1 MDRRWIH
8 NPNRCADEY
17 LDGIEDFIEFARRH
31 NPGATRI
38 RCPCRRCNNTLWE
51 TIENVGFHLVRN
63 GMIETYSIW
72 NLHGEQL
79 EHASSS
85 NATRVDNVQPI
96 VDAND
101 QVMDIIQDVFP
112 FASTNMNQEEQD
124 DVPTPIDSAEFEQYE
139 KLLKNANQELYS
151 GCESFSVLTAI
162 VELMHGKIKYRMSN
176 LCFDYF
182 LGVFK
187 RMLPTDN
194 CLPKD
199 HKQAQK
205 VLNGLGLGYEKI
217 HACKNNCMLFYKEH
231 ESLDTCPICNES
243 RFKMTSQNRTTK
255 IPQKVMRYLPL
266 KPRLQRLYMPT
277 HTATD
282 MRWHKEKQVDDD
294 VMRHPADGEAW
305 KEFDRTFPEFAAD
318 PRNVRLGLATDGF
331 NPYGVLN
338 QHHSTWPI
346 FVFPYNLPPWKC
358 MKKEYMMMT
367 VLITEDLGRS
377 IDVYLRPLVDELK
390 DLWTN
395 GVRTYDKSTGKM
407 FTLRAAVMW
416 TVNDFPAYAMVSGWS
431 TKGYMT
437 CPVCKEDVTFGWHAG
452 KVCYLGHRR
461 CLPWDHEW
469 REKDKEFDGN
479 TERRLRPREWSGDE
493 ILDQLNRLDFAPFG
507 KTVSRI
513 RPSTHMNWTHKPMF
527 FELPYWSK
535 LKLRHN
541 LDVMHVEKNVFDTLV
556 GTILD
561 IEGKTKD
568 TIKARLDLE
577 RMGIRRS
584 LWMNRDNDKARRDLA
599 FFSMKPNDKKE
610 FLKFVSSVKF
620 PDGYASNI
628 ARCVNVDGGKFT
640 GLKSHDCHVF
650 MQRLLLVGIRHLLPE
665 DVVKPIILL
674 SRFFSQ
680 LTAKTLRKT
689 NMFQLRHDIVQVL
702 CKFEMI
708 FPPAFFTSMM
718 HVMVHLPEEALLAGP
733 VNYRWM
739 YPIERLLGELKKSVR
754 NRAKPEG
761 SIVEAWV
768 QYELLTFCGMYLKDV
783 ETVFNR
789 PQRNHDG
796 GMRNEKLSVFAQS
809 ARPFGDPGRGE
820 SFSRNDMEV
829 AHWFVLNNCDEIMGY
844 LYEHEEMMKREH
856 PSHLVAQKHREL
868 FPQWFLDSV
877 NKLKSSNSPTYSD
890 ELYNLAFGPIRAEL
904 FSGCNVNGVKF
915 LGEARD
921 DKLCTQNSGV
931 HVPGG
936 GESTDIDFYGKLT
949 TVVQLLYKDRY
960 QVIMFKCRWF
970 DTNPNR
976 PGSVKIDHGLLSV
989 NMNRTWYDDDPY
1001 ILANMATQIVYL
1013 DDPKAGSGWNVV
1025 QKMDHRNVYA
1035 IPELDPTDND
1045 VNIVADQRLESSMEN
1060 DAETLRDTNVI
1071 QEPFQIQG
1079 VSSIEIPIQSI
1090 TIDLGDLPRYDV
1102 AVGPSNDD
1110 DVVIEE
1116 AEEEEEE
1123 EDWETES
1130 DDSDDNESYYSSDDE

>member
-1 MDRRWIH
+1 
-8 NPNRCADEY
+8 
-17 LDGIEDFIEFARRH
+17 
-31 NPGATRI
+31 
-38 RCPCRRCNNTLWE
+38 
-51 TIENVGFHLVRN
+51 
-63 GMIETYSIW
+63 
-72 NLHGEQL
+72 
-79 EHASSS
+79 
-85 NATRVDNVQPI
+85 
-96 VDAND
+96 
-101 QVMDIIQDVFP
+101 
-112 FASTNMNQEEQD
+112 
-124 DVPTPIDSAEFEQYE
+124 
-139 KLLKNANQELYS
+139 
-151 GCESFSVLTAI
+151 
-162 VELMHGKIKYRMSN
+162 MH
-176 LCFDYF
+176 
-182 LGVFK
+182 
-187 RMLPTDN
+187 
-194 CLPKD
+194 
-199 HKQAQK
+199 
-205 VLNGLGLGYEKI
+205 
-217 HACKNNCMLFYKEH
+217 
-231 ESLDTCPICNES
+231 
-243 RFKMTSQNRTTK
+243 
-255 IPQKVMRYLPL
+255 
-266 KPRLQRLYMPT
+266 
-277 HTATD
+277 
-282 MRWHKEKQVDDD
+282 
-294 VMRHPADGEAW
+294 GEAW

-367 VLITEDLGRS
+367 VLITEDPGRS

-416 TVNDFPAYAMVSGWS
+416 TVNDFQHMQWFLGGAQR
-431 TKGYMT
+431 
-437 CPVCKEDVTFGWHAG
+437 EDVTSGWHAG

-461 CLPWDHEW
+461 WLPWDHEW

-493 ILDQLNRLDFAPFG
+493 ILEQLNRLDFAPFG
-507 KTVSRI
+507 KTVSRT

-577 RMGIRRS
+577 RMGIRRG
-584 LWMNRDNDKARRDLA
+584 LWMNRDSDKARRDLA

-640 GLKSHDCHVF
+640 GLKSHDCHIF
-650 MQRLLLVGIRHLLPE
+650 FPTDGKNIAKDRH
-665 DVVKPIILL
+665 I
-674 SRFFSQ
+674 
-680 LTAKTLRKT
+680 
-689 NMFQLRHDIVQVL
+689 QLRHDIVQVL

-761 SIVEAWV
+761 SIIEAWV
-768 QYELLTFCGMYLKDV
+768 QYESLTFCGMYLKDV
-783 ETVFNR
+783 ETAFNR
-789 PQRNHDG
+789 PQRNNDG
-796 GMRNEKLSVFAQS
+796 GMRKEKLSVFAQS

-829 AHWFVLNNCDEIMGY
+829 AHWFVLNNCDEIMAY
-844 LYEHEEMMKREH
+844 LDEHEEMMKREH
-856 PSHLVAQKHREL
+856 PSHLVAQKQREL
-868 FPQWFLDSV
+868 FPQWFLESV

-890 ELYNLAFGPIRAEL
+890 ELYNLAFGPIRAEFFRVVIL
-904 FSGCNVNGVKF
+904 T
-915 LGEARD
+915 A
-921 DKLCTQNSGV
+921 GV

-936 GESTDIDFYGKLT
+936 GESTNIDFYGKLT
-949 TVVQLLYKDRY
+949 NVVQLLYKDRY

-970 DTNPNR
+970 DSNPNR

-989 NMNRTWYDDDPY
+989 NINRTWYDDDPY
-1001 ILANMATQIVYL
+1001 ILANMATQIMYL
-1013 DDPKAGSGWNVV
+1013 DDPKAGSSWKVV

-1035 IPELDPTDND
+1035 IPELDLTDND
-1045 VNIVADQRLESSMEN
+1045 VDNVADQRLESSMEN
-1060 DAETLRDTNVI
+1060 DAEHFEIHMLYKNRFKSKECLQSKYRFSQLQLTSGI
-1071 QEPFQIQG
+1071 FQDSMLQWA
-1079 VSSIEIPIQSI
+1079 
-1090 TIDLGDLPRYDV
+1090 R
-1102 AVGPSNDD
+1102 AVKMM
-1110 DVVIEE
+1110 
-1116 AEEEEEE
+1116 
-1123 EDWETES
+1123 
-1130 DDSDDNESYYSSDDE
+1130 

>member
-1 MDRRWIH
+1 
-8 NPNRCADEY
+8 
-17 LDGIEDFIEFARRH
+17 
-31 NPGATRI
+31 
-38 RCPCRRCNNTLWE
+38 
-51 TIENVGFHLVRN
+51 
-63 GMIETYSIW
+63 
-72 NLHGEQL
+72 
-79 EHASSS
+79 
-85 NATRVDNVQPI
+85 
-96 VDAND
+96 
-101 QVMDIIQDVFP
+101 
-112 FASTNMNQEEQD
+112 
-124 DVPTPIDSAEFEQYE
+124 
-139 KLLKNANQELYS
+139 
-151 GCESFSVLTAI
+151 
-162 VELMHGKIKYRMSN
+162 
-176 LCFDYF
+176 
-182 LGVFK
+182 
-187 RMLPTDN
+187 
-194 CLPKD
+194 
-199 HKQAQK
+199 
-205 VLNGLGLGYEKI
+205 
-217 HACKNNCMLFYKEH
+217 
-231 ESLDTCPICNES
+231 
-243 RFKMTSQNRTTK
+243 
-255 IPQKVMRYLPL
+255 
-266 KPRLQRLYMPT
+266 
-277 HTATD
+277 
-282 MRWHKEKQVDDD
+282 
-294 VMRHPADGEAW
+294 
-305 KEFDRTFPEFAAD
+305 
-318 PRNVRLGLATDGF
+318 
-331 NPYGVLN
+331 
-338 QHHSTWPI
+338 
-346 FVFPYNLPPWKC
+346 
-358 MKKEYMMMT
+358 MMMT
-367 VLITEDLGRS
+367 VLITEDPGRS

-431 TKGYMT
+431 TKGYMA
-437 CPVCKEDVTFGWHAG
+437 CPVCKEDVTSGWHAG

-461 CLPWDHEW
+461 WLPWDHEW

-493 ILDQLNRLDFAPFG
+493 ILDQLNRLDFASFG

-556 GTILD
+556 GMILD

-577 RMGIRRS
+577 RMGIRRG

-650 MQRLLLVGIRHLLPE
+650 MQRLLPVGIRHLLPE

-689 NMFQLRHDIVQVL
+689 DMFQLRHDIVQVL

-708 FPPAFFTSMM
+708 FPPTFFTSMM
-718 HVMVHLPEEALLAGP
+718 HMMVHLPEEALLAGL

-768 QYELLTFCGMYLKDV
+768 QYESLTFCGMYLKDV

-789 PQRNHDG
+789 PQRNHDE
-796 GMRNEKLSVFAQS
+796 GMRNEKLSVFAHS
-809 ARPFGDPGRGE
+809 ARPFGDLGRRE

-877 NKLKSSNSPTYSD
+877 NK
-890 ELYNLAFGPIRAEL
+890 FGPIRAEL
-904 FSGCNVNGVKF
+904 FSGYNVNGVKF

-960 QVIMFKCRWF
+960 QVIVFKCRWF

-976 PGSVKIDHGLLSV
+976 PGSVKINHGLLSV

-1013 DDPKAGSGWNVV
+1013 DDLKAGSGWNVV

-1035 IPELDPTDND
+1035 ISELDQTDND
-1045 VNIVADQRLESSMEN
+1045 VDNVADQRLESSMEN

>member
-1 MDRRWIH
+1 
-8 NPNRCADEY
+8 
-17 LDGIEDFIEFARRH
+17 
-31 NPGATRI
+31 
-38 RCPCRRCNNTLWE
+38 
-51 TIENVGFHLVRN
+51 
-63 GMIETYSIW
+63 
-72 NLHGEQL
+72 
-79 EHASSS
+79 
-85 NATRVDNVQPI
+85 
-96 VDAND
+96 
-101 QVMDIIQDVFP
+101 
-112 FASTNMNQEEQD
+112 
-124 DVPTPIDSAEFEQYE
+124 
-139 KLLKNANQELYS
+139 
-151 GCESFSVLTAI
+151 
-162 VELMHGKIKYRMSN
+162 
-176 LCFDYF
+176 
-182 LGVFK
+182 
-187 RMLPTDN
+187 
-194 CLPKD
+194 
-199 HKQAQK
+199 
-205 VLNGLGLGYEKI
+205 
-217 HACKNNCMLFYKEH
+217 
-231 ESLDTCPICNES
+231 
-243 RFKMTSQNRTTK
+243 
-255 IPQKVMRYLPL
+255 
-266 KPRLQRLYMPT
+266 
-277 HTATD
+277 
-282 MRWHKEKQVDDD
+282 
-294 VMRHPADGEAW
+294 
-305 KEFDRTFPEFAAD
+305 
-318 PRNVRLGLATDGF
+318 
-331 NPYGVLN
+331 
-338 QHHSTWPI
+338 
-346 FVFPYNLPPWKC
+346 
-358 MKKEYMMMT
+358 
-367 VLITEDLGRS
+367 
-377 IDVYLRPLVDELK
+377 
-390 DLWTN
+390 
-395 GVRTYDKSTGKM
+395 M

-431 TKGYMT
+431 TKGYMA
-437 CPVCKEDVTFGWHAG
+437 CPVCKEDVTSGWHAG

-461 CLPWDHEW
+461 WLPWDHEW
-469 REKDKEFDGN
+469 QEKDKEFDGN

-493 ILDQLNRLDFAPFG
+493 IVEQLNRLDFAPFG
-507 KTVSRI
+507 KTVNRT

-577 RMGIRRS
+577 RMGIRRG
-584 LWMNRDNDKARRDLA
+584 LWMNRDSDKARRDLA

-650 MQRLLLVGIRHLLPE
+650 MQRLLPVGIRHLLPE
-665 DVVKPIILL
+665 DVVKPIMLL

-689 NMFQLRHDIVQVL
+689 DILQLRHDIVQVL

-761 SIVEAWV
+761 SIIEAWV
-768 QYELLTFCGMYLKDV
+768 QYESLTFCGMYLKDV
-783 ETVFNR
+783 ETAFNR
-789 PQRNHDG
+789 PQRNNDG
-796 GMRNEKLSVFAQS
+796 GMRKEKLSVFAQS

-820 SFSRNDMEV
+820 SFSTNDMEV
-829 AHWFVLNNCDEIMGY
+829 AHWFVLNNCDEIMAY
-844 LYEHEEMMKREH
+844 LDEHEEMMKREH
-856 PSHLVAQKHREL
+856 PSHLVAQKQREL
-868 FPQWFLDSV
+868 FPQWFLESV

-904 FSGCNVNGVKF
+904 FSGCYINGVKF
-915 LGEARD
+915 LGAARD

-936 GESTDIDFYGKLT
+936 GESTNIDFYGKLT
-949 TVVQLLYKDRY
+949 NVVQLLYKDRY

-970 DTNPNR
+970 DSNPNR

-989 NMNRTWYDDDPY
+989 NINRTWYDDDPY

-1013 DDPKAGSGWNVV
+1013 DDPKAGSSWKVV

-1035 IPELDPTDND
+1035 IPELDGNTDND
-1045 VNIVADQRLESSMEN
+1045 VDNVADQRLESSMEN
-1060 DAETLRDTNVI
+1060 DADTLRDTHVI

-1090 TIDLGDLPRYDV
+1090 TIDLGDLPRFDV
-1102 AVGPSNDD
+1102 AV
-1110 DVVIEE
+1110 
-1116 AEEEEEE
+1116 
-1123 EDWETES
+1123 
-1130 DDSDDNESYYSSDDE
+1130 